1 MYNYNVYNVCINTI
15 ELIITEIISGKQMNH
30 DHHKNIKFYELNESM
45 EYFKLLLLL
54 FWLIIE
60 TK

>member
-54 FWLIIE
+54 F
-60 TK
+60 